1 MKIIRDVLQDLYTR
15 RLRRQ
20 LRHAPLPRHV
30 GMIMDGNRRWARQEG
45 LANASLGHQHGA
57 EHVQDVMAWCE
68 DIGVH
73 HMTVYLA
80 SADNLHKRDDD
91 ETRFLLDVIE
101 RIVVRRAVES
111 DRWQV
116 HVAGRLD
123 LLPDSTRN
131 ALKLAVEDT
140 RDRAAEFHLTMA
152 VGYDGRHELVDAVR
166 SLLDDKATTGT
177 SLEELASSLTA
188 DDISR
193 HLHGTGRPD
202 PDLVIRTS
210 GEVRMSG
217 FLLWQAAYA
226 ELYFCDVHWPGF
238 RHLDFL
244 RALRSYA
251 ARHRRRAA

>member
-1 MKIIRDVLQDLYTR
+1 MIIRDVLQGFYTR

-20 LRHAPLPRHV
+20 SRNAPLPRHV
-30 GMIMDGNRRWARQEG
+30 AIIMDGNRRWARQNG
-45 LANASLGHQHGA
+45 LDNVSLGHQHGA
-57 EHVQDVMAWCE
+57 EHVQDVMGWCE
-68 DIGVH
+68 DIGIR

-80 SADNLHKRDDD
+80 SADNLHKRDDA
-91 ETRFLLDVIE
+91 ETRFLLEVIE
-101 RIVVRRAVES
+101 RIVIRGAVES
-111 DRWQV
+111 GRWQV

-131 ALKLAVEDT
+131 ALKLAVDDT
-140 RDRAAEFHLTMA
+140 RDRGEFHLTMA
-152 VGYDGRHELVDAVR
+152 VGYDGRAELVDAVR
-166 SLLDDKATTGT
+166 SLLDDRAGAGT
-177 SLEELASSLTA
+177 SLEELASTLTA

-193 HLHGTGRPD
+193 HLYTTGQPD

-238 RHLDFL
+238 RYLDFL
-244 RALRSYA
+244 RALRSFA
-251 ARHRRRAA
+251 ARRRRPSA